1 PAQGAPLVKDDKNE
15 VRLSAAWVPG
25 EMLDKATIPALH
37 EVFLNERDTEAME
50 AEFRALAF
58 MGDRSIIEPALKSEK
73 PELRVRAVQ
82 MLGGRGPGVW
92 PWPWPWPDPRPE
104 P

>member
-1 PAQGAPLVKDDKNE
+1 M
-15 VRLSAAWVPG
+15 AAWVLG
-25 EMLDKATIPALH
+25 QILDKSTIPALH
-37 EVFLNERDTEAME
+37 DAFLTERDAETME

-58 MGDRSIIEPALKSEK
+58 MGDRSIIEPALKSER
-73 PELRVRAVQ
+73 PELRARAVQ

-92 PWPWPWPDPRPE
+92 PWPWPWPERRSE